1 MTTQDALFPDDPPS
15 EAKASARRADT
26 PPANRGNPT
35 ARPAARGLRESPF
48 RHVHP
53 AEHPPGLSDL
63 AGQLPPGLY
72 LGTSSWS
79 YPGWTGHVWA
89 QDVGEALLSKHGLPA
104 YSQHPLLR
112 TVSVDRAFYRALT
125 VSQYA
130 AYAAQVPDDFRF
142 IVKAPS
148 SVCDA
153 LVRNDKGQ
161 GRQHNPVFLDAAIAE
176 HEFTRPALDGLRHKV
191 GALVFQISPLPPEW
205 LRQPSK
211 LLRHLHDMLRAL
223 PSLKPDA
230 PDGVIAVEFRDAAM
244 VAPDLV
250 PELVAM
256 LRDVGATY
264 CLGLHAKMPPIE
276 EQLPIL
282 RALWPGPL
290 VARWNLHRRHGAYG
304 YEDAR
309 AMYAPFNR
317 IQDADEATRQA
328 LARVVVGTTGAGHK
342 AYVSVSNKAE
352 GCAPLSVQELARA
365 VCDEQAKRLAT
376 P

>member
-1 MTTQDALFPDDPPS
+1 VA
-15 EAKASARRADT
+15 
-26 PPANRGNPT
+26 
-35 ARPAARGLRESPF
+35 
-48 RHVHP
+48 P
-53 AEHPPGLSDL
+53 AEVQRAHQDL
-63 AGQLPPGLY
+63 AGDLPPELH

-89 QDVGEALLSKHGLPA
+89 QDVGEALLSRHGLPA
-104 YSQHPLLR
+104 YCQHPLLR

-153 LVRNDKGQ
+153 LVRNDKG
-161 GRQHNPVFLDAAIAE
+161 RALQHNPVFLDAAIAE
-176 HEFTRPALDGLRHKV
+176 QEFIRPALQGLRHKV

-205 LRQPSK
+205 LRERSK
-211 LLRHLHDMLRAL
+211 LLRHLHDMLCAL
-223 PSLKPDA
+223 PSIKPEA
-230 PDGVIAVEFRDAAM
+230 ADGVIAVEFRDAAM
-244 VAPDLV
+244 VAPELM

-256 LRDVGATY
+256 LREVGATY
-264 CLGLHAKMPPIE
+264 CLGLHAKMPPVE
-276 EQLPIL
+276 DQLPIF

-317 IQDADEATRQA
+317 IQDADEETRQT
-328 LARVVVGTTGAGHK
+328 LARVIAGTTGAGHK

-352 GCAPLSVQELARA
+352 GCAPLSVALLAQAARDEAQRLAR
-365 VCDEQAKRLAT
+365 RHT